1 MRAKKA
7 ERAKRKAAGCEA
19 NEATKEANKEA
30 NKSFVHKSRL
40 FCFAQR

>member
-7 ERAKRKAAGCEA
+7 ERAKRKTAGCKA
-19 NEATKEANKEA
+19 NEATKEA
-30 NKSFVHKSRL
+30 NKSFVHKSKL